1 LSWRSDATTSN
12 QSAGRTFLSRRRSIK
27 SREEERIRSPFA
39 VCDDDDDENE
49 NVTGCGDDGDGGG
62 YKRKKSERSQ
72 ATVLV
77 GLLKEDD
84 GGRHGVDKG

>member
-1 LSWRSDATTSN
+1 MSN

-27 SREEERIRSPFA
+27 SGEEERIRSPFA
-39 VCDDDDDENE
+39 VCDDDDDDDDEDE
-49 NVTGCGDDGDGGG
+49 NVTAGAADGDGGG